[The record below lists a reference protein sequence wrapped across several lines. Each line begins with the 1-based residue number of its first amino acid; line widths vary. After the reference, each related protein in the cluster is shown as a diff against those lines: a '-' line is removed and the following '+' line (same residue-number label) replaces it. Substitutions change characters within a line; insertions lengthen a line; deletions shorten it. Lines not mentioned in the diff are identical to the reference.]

1 MRVKFIF
8 LFLFLFFTTLL
19 FSQIT
24 SVLECKY
31 KISVSDKD
39 GINTTMRT
47 YFITNDKIFSF
58 IENDSSRATL
68 ADFINQTV
76 KIKSVNG
83 TIHTFNMCDS
93 RNPMNV
99 KSEIDSI
106 NGFYG
111 DILITNIT
119 GDEKI
124 SLTLDSSTKIPKFK
138 GDSFLDVFDNGLGFL
153 PIKGIKEAPS
163 PIESKGNITWTI
175 SLISKKV
182 TSIEANF
189 LKID

>member
-83 TIHTFNMCDS
+83 TIHLFNMSDS

-99 KSEIDSI
+99 KSAIDSI
-106 NGFYG
+106 NGFFG

-138 GDSFLDVFDNGLGFL
+138 GDGFFDVLDNGLGFL
-153 PIKGIKEAPS
+153 SIKGVKQAIS
-163 PIESKGNITWTI
+163 PVEGQGSITWTI

-182 TSIEANF
+182 TEVDINM
-189 LKID
+189 LRVD